1 MRLHM
6 EVAIVRRCTLVAV
19 LLLMASAG
27 ITADLP
33 PIYKVLTGPRTLEA
47 QAGFWYALR
56 AAVVAVGV
64 DAQLLRFQWPDEQNI
79 RRRMERLK
87 LDKKKGQEP
96 RNWHVIRVPCSH
108 WPAVIEAFA
117 GLMGPPKITDGG
129 GARAYGATWLFMR
142 PWRNESYSFAVTLTG
157 GDSSEPGTLAVVAKY
172 RGR

>member
-1 MRLHM
+1 M

-56 AAVVAVGV
+56 SAVVAVGV
-64 DAQLLRFQWPDEQNI
+64 DAQLLQFQWPDEQNI

-96 RNWHVIRVPCSH
+96 RTWHQIRVPPSH
-108 WPAVIEAFA
+108 WPAVTEAFA
-117 GLMGPPKITDGG
+117 GLMGPPKITEGDGG
-129 GARAYGATWLFMR
+129 STSYEATWVFMR
-142 PWRNESYSFAVTLTG
+142 PWRWEQYSFAVTLTG
-157 GDSSEPGTLAVVAKY
+157 AHSSEPGTLAVVAKY